1 MSDLG
6 YLGNIQLDLANMT
19 AELSKFYDTPEGQQ
33 YLVDMGAQD
42 SPYFKK
48 PGGGNVG
55 GKTTETDKTTF
66 IRDGRVVERTTYSDG
81 TFVDE
86 DLGEANMGGT
96 TPSFEPRIDARNVLR
111 QVLQQYKLDALT
123 ETLYD
128 KYTRQEFNINNPDAV
143 LFSIRNEDLYKTRF
157 AGNAKRV
164 ADGLPELSP
173 GEYLSLEQKYSD
185 LMRQNGM
192 PPGFYDQEG
201 DFKSLIENDIS
212 PVELQS
218 RIEDGFRMVDQADP
232 AVLNQLR
239 QFFPEIGMDRSAL
252 ASYFLDPQR
261 SAPLLTRQVETA
273 KIAARAAEL
282 AGIKFNYQ
290 EAADLAGRGYSESTL
305 LKGFE
310 EVGALGELRQTFAGE
325 TGLTEQ
331 QLVGAKLGYD
341 TEAKR
346 LLAQRVA
353 QRKGEFAGGGQY
365 SAVTGDIQGSVRT
378 GVGKA
383 Q

>member
-128 KYTRQEFNINNPDAV
+128 KYTRQEFNIN
-143 LFSIRNEDLYKTRF
+143 T
-157 AGNAKRV
+157 KRV